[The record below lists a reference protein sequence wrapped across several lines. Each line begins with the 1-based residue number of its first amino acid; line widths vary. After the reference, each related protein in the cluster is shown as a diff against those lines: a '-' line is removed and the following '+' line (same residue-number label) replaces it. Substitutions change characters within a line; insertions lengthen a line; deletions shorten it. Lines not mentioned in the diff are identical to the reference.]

1 MRKKLKAQKGETLIE
16 AMVSLLIAL
25 LAVMFLT
32 TAVLTAAN
40 INKATREADE
50 KFAEELK
57 YAEGR
62 IKEAGREIEQKEL
75 LIDFESLD
83 DVRVDVE
90 VYGGIE
96 GLFISYDEMEV
107 SEP

>member
-1 MRKKLKAQKGETLIE
+1 MRRKLKTQNGETLIE

-25 LAVMFLT
+25 LSVMFLT
-32 TAVLTAAN
+32 TSVLTAAN

-50 KFAEELK
+50 KFADELK

-62 IKEAGREIEQKEL
+62 IAAEGKEVVQNEIW
-75 LIDFESLD
+75 IDFQSVD
-83 DVRVDVE
+83 DVRVDVD
-90 VYGGIE
+90 VYGGKD
-96 GLFISYDEMEV
+96 GMFISYEEMEV